1 MNQGKAVA
9 LKRLVPKSY
18 HFDGYNEINRQ
29 NSRDKPFFSQNTV
42 SFGERY
48 YLHIKQ
54 WADEYVILNFESPC
68 GYGMIAFGSYHLSF
82 DEFVSKL
89 TQAIQDDADFITF
102 KIPVKYGDRKIC
114 APCLDENEA
123 CMMLLKTKPKSVM
136 AAVSFNM
143 DEVKDALARYHGIV
157 NNNEPI
163 KGGFNMKGKKN
174 FFGMNFE
181 YGRSRDVNL
190 ASTLMGVAVRNSAS
204 GNWYVFD
211 SANNTRKNLANLKMG
226 NFPIFLLPV
235 TQLAVGDL
243 TKIDGQYYYV
253 QEKKPNNSM
262 VLVSAADGF
271 VREMIP
277 EQGLIPGMS
286 IQTKVV
292 AFDINSLTNPSSK
305 ENMGGSVLA
314 AMCMMGWAD
323 GGKHEFSLD
332 NIQDDSFNGLGACL
346 PMLMAAN
353 NGGDFGSLFK
363 SADGSLNLTALM
375 MLGSGSGEND
385 MDNMMQ
391 LIILQQ
397 LIGGGLTS
405 MPNIL
410 GQNVVI
416 PGVPATPAAS
426 AGVVSDDEVECEK
439 CGMSYPAGTNFCPKC
454 GSKTISKLTVCRA
467 CGVMLMKG
475 ASFCHKCGTK
485 ATLTVCSKCNRVLG
499 PDELFCMNCGTKAGE
514 KAENTDEDLMYVKA
528 RGEHPKLPEMT

>member
-1 MNQGKAVA
+1 MNHDNVVA

-18 HFDGYNEINRQ
+18 HFDGYNELNRQ

-48 YLHIKQ
+48 YLHIKLG
-54 WADEYVILNFESPC
+54 AAESVILDFESPC
-68 GYGMIAFGSYHLSF
+68 GYGRIVFGSYHLSLN
-82 DEFVSKL
+82 EFVNKL
-89 TQAIQDDADFITF
+89 TKAIQDDADFITF
-102 KIPVKYGDRKIC
+102 EIPVKYKSRMVCG
-114 APCLDENEA
+114 PCGSENEA
-123 CMMLLKTKPKSVM
+123 CLTLLETKPTSVM

-143 DEVKDALARYHGIV
+143 DEVRDALERYHGIV
-157 NNNEPI
+157 RNKEPI
-163 KGGFNMKGKKN
+163 RGGVNMKGKKN

-190 ASTLMGVAVRNSAS
+190 ASTLMGVAVRNVTS

-253 QEKKPNNSM
+253 QEKKPNNSLI
-262 VLVSAADGF
+262 LVSAADGF

-277 EQGLIPGMS
+277 EQGIIPGMS

-292 AFDINSLTNPSSK
+292 AFDINSLTNLSSK
-305 ENMGGSVLA
+305 ENMGGNVLA

-332 NIQDDSFNGLGACL
+332 NVHEDSFNGLGACL

-363 SADGSLNLTALM
+363 SADGSLNLTTLM

-391 LIILQQ
+391 LMVLQQ
-397 LIGGGLTS
+397 LIGGGQAN

-410 GQNVVI
+410 GQNMA
-416 PGVPATPAAS
+416 VPVTSESTATAE
-426 AGVVSDDEVECEK
+426 SDDVECEK
-439 CGMSYPAGTNFCPKC
+439 CGVSYPAGTNFCPKC
-454 GSKTISKLTVCRA
+454 GGKTTSKVTVCRA
-467 CGVMLMKG
+467 CGATLMKG

-485 ATLTVCSKCNRVLG
+485 VTLTVCSKCHRILA
-499 PDELFCMNCGTKAGE
+499 PEELFCMNCGTKAGE
-514 KAENTDEDLMYVKA
+514 KVIQNETLNPSVKEDI
-528 RGEHPKLPEMT
+528 KLPEMIESEPCNG